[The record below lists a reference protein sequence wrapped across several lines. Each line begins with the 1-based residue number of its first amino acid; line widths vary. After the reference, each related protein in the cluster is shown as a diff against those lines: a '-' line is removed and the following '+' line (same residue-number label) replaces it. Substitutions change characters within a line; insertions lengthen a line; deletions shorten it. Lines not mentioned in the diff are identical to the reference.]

1 MDFVGMLKAGFE
13 AFTKVFDWKTGGRT
27 REENALR
34 KEANKWTEDYKQAMA
49 VGDVDRANHALAE
62 LRRVQRESRAKA
74 T

>member
-34 KEANKWTEDYKQAMA
+34 NEANKWTEDYKQAMA

-62 LRRVQRESRAKA
+62 LRRVQHEARAKS